1 MSVYTMDVIY
11 AMVHSPIVLNANT
24 AKYCMAKKRFKT
36 SANLKKGKNVI
47 IEMY

>member
-1 MSVYTMDVIY
+1 MDVIY

-36 SANLKKGKNVI
+36 SANLKKKGKNLI